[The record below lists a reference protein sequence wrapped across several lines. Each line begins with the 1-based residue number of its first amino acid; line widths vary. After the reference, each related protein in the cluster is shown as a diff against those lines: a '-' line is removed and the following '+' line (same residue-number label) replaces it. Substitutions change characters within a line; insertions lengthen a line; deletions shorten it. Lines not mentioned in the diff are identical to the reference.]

1 MDETFGGAQ
10 PTVYGTA
17 DVSYRLVDWNHL
29 VSVQNG
35 YSQKGYVLVGQ
46 CDFAE
51 QTGVPLQQNAVD
63 YARYLGA
70 DLVVYSVQQTPDGQT
85 EHYIDFLAKT
95 GLDLGRKTN
104 HIWAGRFLDA
114 DQRGGT
120 RTETATSHTRRARAQ
135 VGSCVESSPWQRITQ
150 REIEERSLA
159 LLTHLTGFL
168 QGTDIEITRRSG
180 PDLLAFV
187 TKF

>member
-1 MDETFGGAQ
+1 MACKHFLKLSLVAGALLVLSGCSVLWLPVGNPPTLNTLPKFYRANPAVPEQ

-17 DVSYRLVDWNHL
+17 DVSYRLVNWRDI

-51 QTGVPLQQNAVD
+51 QTGVPLQENAVD

-85 EHYIDFLAKT
+85 EHYIDFLKCHA
-95 GLDLGRKTN
+95 
-104 HIWAGRFLDA
+104 
-114 DQRGGT
+114 
-120 RTETATSHTRRARAQ
+120 ARN
-135 VGSCVESSPWQRITQ
+135 
-150 REIEERSLA
+150 
-159 LLTHLTGFL
+159 
-168 QGTDIEITRRSG
+168 
-180 PDLLAFV
+180 
-187 TKF
+187 